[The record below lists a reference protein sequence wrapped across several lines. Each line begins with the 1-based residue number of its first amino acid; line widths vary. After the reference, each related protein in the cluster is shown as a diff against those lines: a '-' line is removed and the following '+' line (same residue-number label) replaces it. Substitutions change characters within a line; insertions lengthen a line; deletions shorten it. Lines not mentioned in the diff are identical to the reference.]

1 MPTPS
6 LSVRSPGST
15 PVNRRVALVLGG
27 GGLKGFAHIGVLRA
41 LAERGIVPDVYAGT
55 SIGAL
60 IGAAHIA
67 GTTVD
72 ELTGRAE
79 SLRKRDLFRIN
90 HMGMLLERM
99 RSPAIYLEEPL
110 RELVAGAVPDVTFAE
125 LPKRLL
131 VNTVDLDRGA
141 RVVWGLPGLEHV
153 SVRDAIY
160 ASCALPGFFPPGR
173 VAERV
178 CIDGGVVDNLPVSV
192 AANFADLII
201 AVDVGSSDQSRSDAA
216 SSGFA
221 GTYMR
226 AATMMMHALQQF
238 PLQHWHG
245 PPMVLIRPRVDDAN
259 WLSFTDTAANIAEG
273 YRSAS
278 RALERF
284 ESYWDQANCVFP
296 RRRVQIDVIRE
307 RCTGCGTCVSLAP
320 SIMGLDAS
328 GKAFARTHIVEW
340 SPAEGGFVHECPTAA
355 ITATN
360 IDRRSTSVDVHTIH
374 DPTPSGGGSNG
385 SGGASTDDE
394 ESSAA

>member
-1 MPTPS
+1 M
-6 LSVRSPGST
+6 
-15 PVNRRVALVLGG
+15 NRRIALVLGG

-60 IGAAHIA
+60 ICAAHMS
-67 GTTVD
+67 GTTVED
-72 ELTGRAE
+72 LTARAE
-79 SLRKRDLFRIN
+79 ALRKRDLFRIN
-90 HMGMLLERM
+90 HIGMLLERM
-99 RSPAIYLEEPL
+99 RSPSIYLEEPL
-110 RELVAGAVPDVTFAE
+110 RDLVAGAVPDVTFAE

-141 RVVWGLPGLEHV
+141 RVVWGLPGLEQV
-153 SVRDAIY
+153 PVRDAIY

-173 VAERV
+173 VGERV

-192 AANFADLII
+192 ASNFADLVI
-201 AVDVGSSDQSRSDAA
+201 AVDVGSSDQARSDDA

-259 WLSFTDTAANIAEG
+259 WLSFSDTAANIAEG
-273 YRSAS
+273 HRSAS

-284 ESYWDQANCVFP
+284 ESYWDQPNCVFP

-307 RCTGCGTCVSLAP
+307 RCTGCATCVSLAP
-320 SIMGLDAS
+320 SIMGLDGS

-360 IDRRSTSVDVHTIH
+360 VDRRSTSVDVHTIH
-374 DPTPSGGGSNG
+374 DPTPSSGGSRG
-385 SGGASTDDE
+385 EGAAADGE